1 MQAYLSKSYSYS
13 EVLEEQVVKECG
25 CFARQKA
32 RISRIGTKRKK
43 SEIYTHRKLVFGFQ
57 NPISA
62 EI

>member
-1 MQAYLSKSYSYS
+1 MQAYLSKCYSYS

-25 CFARQKA
+25 CFARQKT
-32 RISRIGTKRKK
+32 RIGTKRKK

-57 NPISA
+57 NLISA